1 MNLELHILQSY
12 APSNLNRDDTG
23 SPKDCQFG
31 GVRRARISSQCL
43 KRSVRTRFQQN
54 GLITE
59 GRLGVR
65 SRSLGGEVARLLV
78 GLGLSE
84 VEASKASSVA
94 FQILE
99 AGLDEQGDSKV
110 LIFLSR
116 PGLDSFARAC
126 VKNREELLRL
136 EIEMKNEIEM
146 KKKGK
151 NKPKESVTE
160 EDDDE
165 SKKAPG
171 WVKAAPKKL
180 KDELDVI
187 FKGSAVDLAL
197 FGRMV
202 AKQPKNRDSRGVVAA
217 TQVAHALSTHKVDL
231 EFDFYTAVDDLR
243 PEGET
248 GAAMMGTVEYNAA
261 CFYRYA
267 NIDLGQ
273 LRDNLGTAA
282 LAREAVEAFLT
293 ASIEAV
299 PSGKQNSMA
308 AQNPPSLVLVV
319 LRKSGLWS
327 LANAFLKPVRA
338 AVGGDL
344 MTASMAA
351 LGDYWGKLTAMYGA
365 PDGAWLGVA
374 TLHPDSLGDLAREG
388 EVKTVPA
395 LVRAAVEHCS
405 GSFGV

>member
-1 MNLELHILQSY
+1 MNLELHILQSF

-23 SPKDCQFG
+23 SPKDCEFG

-65 SRSLGGEVARLLV
+65 SRSLGEEVVRLLER
-78 GLGLSE
+78 LGLTE
-84 VEASKASSVA
+84 GEASKASSVA

-110 LIFLSR
+110 LVFLSR
-116 PGLDSFARAC
+116 AGLDSFAQAC
-126 VKNREELLRL
+126 VKNKEELLRL
-136 EIEMKNEIEM
+136 EIEMKKAKQKP
-146 KKKGK
+146 KKSAA
-151 NKPKESVTE
+151 KESVEE
-160 EDDDE
+160 EDADE
-165 SKKAPG
+165 SKKAPA
-171 WVKAAPKKL
+171 WVKAVPKKL

-187 FKGSAVDLAL
+187 FKGAAVDLAL

-202 AKQPKNRDSRGVVAA
+202 AKQPKGRDRRGVVAA

-231 EFDFYTAVDDLR
+231 EFDFYTAVDDLQ

-248 GAAMMGTVEYNAA
+248 GAGMMGTVEYNAA

-273 LRDNLGTAA
+273 LRTNLPGNAA
-282 LAREAVEAFLT
+282 LAREAVEAFLK

-319 LRKSGLWS
+319 LRESGLWS

-338 AVGGDL
+338 TGGGDL

-351 LGDYWGKLTAMYGA
+351 LGDYWGKLTAMYGE

-374 TLHPDSLGDLAREG
+374 TLHPESLGGLTGKASVE
-388 EVKTVPA
+388 TVPA
-395 LVRAAVEHCS
+395 LVLAAVERCA
-405 GSFGV
+405 GALGA